1 MAQQD
6 QWTLQL
12 AGRAVPQPSLPRALQ
27 ARARSSNVAIDP
39 FLPPGYVQPVTAYD
53 LSVTARS
60 TAGGSEVKA
69 VPAHSGEVI
78 ALELADGTTIF
89 TSPQNLQDTLQ
100 RIAPAALDKAG
111 GALPVDALADR
122 AVATRSIGAAVS
134 NLVVRVTTLNV
145 GGVPDAI
152 IEAARRKLAEWTG
165 GAAGDGAG
173 DAGSGLAELGV
184 SWLGTKALMWAIE
197 SRLPVG
203 PGLYRWNAPLGQ
215 TAQPLASNDPALAA
229 EARQGP
235 LLVFI
240 HGTASS
246 TAGSFSEL
254 QAASREYWRQFD
266 TRFGERIFA
275 FEHRTLSES
284 PIENALQLARVLPAR
299 ARLNLV
305 THSRGGLVG
314 DLMCLDRLAGADR
327 ALLEA
332 YAVDSIALG
341 DAQGLERERLRRN
354 LEQAYGEQRALLAEL
369 AAVLRD
375 KQFVIERYVRV
386 ACPARGTRLAS
397 GNFDVFLSGLLA
409 LIGLV
414 PALAGPLY
422 SAFARVVLE
431 IAKNRTRPNLVPGIE
446 AMLPE
451 SPMARLLARATPPES
466 MAMAVIAG
474 DIEGGGLL
482 KRLGV
487 LFTDHVLFD
496 GVNNDLVVDTD
507 SMFAGVA
514 RPGQARALF
523 DQGPEVSHFRYFVN
537 DATRRALRSWLT
549 EPSADAVAEFT
560 PLPALGVDRAAPLS
574 RAITRDGQDST
585 RPIVVLLPGIMGS
598 HLWRERKDRVWFDFD
613 DLLAGGLRKIR
624 FDATGIEAEALF
636 GMFYGDLA
644 EHLEA
649 THEVVRLPYD
659 WRLPLDQLGSMLG
672 ARLRTLLDSGDGK
685 RPVRILAH
693 SMGGL
698 VVRSLI
704 HQDRALWDAL
714 MARPGARF
722 VMLGTPNQG
731 SHLMVET
738 LIGKSSTI
746 RSLGR
751 MDLKHSL
758 QGVLDI
764 VGGFPGALQLL
775 PRPGFQDTGKTPFGN
790 YFDTSVWK
798 KLKAEVTDFW
808 FGDHTVAMP
817 SDATLQA
824 AAWLWFKDAAGEPL
838 PRAHAERVVYVHGCA
853 TTTPCGLVNDSGR
866 WKMLGTAEGDGSV
879 TWASG
884 AIEGIG
890 TRLWMPAEHGA
901 LADTEAY
908 FDSLVSLLERGEPGD
923 LMTAPPRARY
933 GGRRAGGLRRRPA
946 DLPHRR
952 RPGRGPDWWRA
963 GSQAAHSHA
972 RQAAADAQG
981 QRVRH
986 GPAHRHAPHFG
997 WALRA
1002 GHYLR
1007 RRVGDRPRPGERRTV
1022 GPLQPRPVCR
1032 PAWHRDRG
1040 AECAQ
1045 RGRAAARQPA
1055 RRRHHG
1061 SGQVRRLAQCQQ
1073 ADRSGAHG
1081 GAAHATA
1088 RGRHLAACDHRQ
1100 PR

>member
-1 MAQQD
+1 
-6 QWTLQL
+6 
-12 AGRAVPQPSLPRALQ
+12 
-27 ARARSSNVAIDP
+27 
-39 FLPPGYVQPVTAYD
+39 
-53 LSVTARS
+53 
-60 TAGGSEVKA
+60 
-69 VPAHSGEVI
+69 
-78 ALELADGTTIF
+78 
-89 TSPQNLQDTLQ
+89 
-100 RIAPAALDKAG
+100 
-111 GALPVDALADR
+111 
-122 AVATRSIGAAVS
+122 
-134 NLVVRVTTLNV
+134 
-145 GGVPDAI
+145 
-152 IEAARRKLAEWTG
+152 
-165 GAAGDGAG
+165 
-173 DAGSGLAELGV
+173 
-184 SWLGTKALMWAIE
+184 
-197 SRLPVG
+197 
-203 PGLYRWNAPLGQ
+203 
-215 TAQPLASNDPALAA
+215 
-229 EARQGP
+229 
-235 LLVFI
+235 
-240 HGTASS
+240 
-246 TAGSFSEL
+246 
-254 QAASREYWRQFD
+254 
-266 TRFGERIFA
+266 
-275 FEHRTLSES
+275 
-284 PIENALQLARVLPAR
+284 
-299 ARLNLV
+299 
-305 THSRGGLVG
+305 
-314 DLMCLDRLAGADR
+314 
-327 ALLEA
+327 
-332 YAVDSIALG
+332 
-341 DAQGLERERLRRN
+341 
-354 LEQAYGEQRALLAEL
+354 
-369 AAVLRD
+369 
-375 KQFVIERYVRV
+375 
-386 ACPARGTRLAS
+386 
-397 GNFDVFLSGLLA
+397 
-409 LIGLV
+409 
-414 PALAGPLY
+414 
-422 SAFARVVLE
+422 
-431 IAKNRTRPNLVPGIE
+431 
-446 AMLPE
+446 
-451 SPMARLLARATPPES
+451 